1 MGRWGEGGVWRRGK
15 REIIHIIY
23 IVSLHC
29 HHRNDPCIKMGSDKS
44 HFNVSL
50 IVREKVTNK
59 TVSTNHNFWREMR
72 TEVYLNWGPSAYQP
86 NALPLGQT
94 SSLLT
99 VTRFCWTA
107 FLVLLISLPEDV
119 QQKYTFFM
127 NLFLSLS
134 HSLLA
139 TLSVCATPNDN
150 LTTFVLFPGEGGIDG
165 HS

>member
-1 MGRWGEGGVWRRGK
+1 MEVGEEGDY
-15 REIIHIIY
+15 IYNIHTS
-23 IVSLHC
+23 VSLHC
-29 HHRNDPCIKMGSDKS
+29 HHRIDTCIKMGSDKS

-59 TVSTNHNFWREMR
+59 TVSTDHNFWRELR
-72 TEVYLNWGPSAYQP
+72 TDVYSNWGPSAYQP
-86 NALPLGQT
+86 SALPLGQT

-99 VTRFCWTA
+99 VTRFYWTA
-107 FLVLLISLPEDV
+107 FLVLSISLPEDV

-127 NLFLSLS
+127 NLFLSLPL
-134 HSLLA
+134 SLGY
-139 TLSVCATPNDN
+139 SVSLCYPKGPNDN